1 MTHVLVMQVK
11 LDQNGDPDEAEK
23 LLNEVVVPLA
33 KSQAGFQKGAWMH
46 DGSGSGM
53 SFIAFA
59 SAENAQA
66 AKDVL
71 KPPPGGPQLVS
82 SAVYEVRAEA

>member
-11 LDQNGDPDEAEK
+11 LDQDGDPDEAEK

-33 KSQAGFQKGAWMH
+33 KSQAGFQKGTWMH
-46 DGSGSGM
+46 DGSGNGM
-53 SFIAFA
+53 GFIAFA
-59 SAENAQA
+59 SGENAEA
-66 AKDVL
+66 AKNVL
-71 KPPPGGPQLVS
+71 KPPPEGPQLVS